1 MQLRKIWT
9 ALRMTVLFVTHSVM
23 EAVFL
28 ADRIIVLS
36 HRPAQIVLDE
46 SITTLPPIRSTALRT
61 SIEYMNEVRRISDAV
76 PAVTEAL

>member
-1 MQLRKIWT
+1 MQLREIWT
-9 ALRMTVLFVTHSVM
+9 ALGMTVLFVTHSVL

-36 HRPAQIVLDE
+36 HRPARIVLDE
-46 SITTLPPIRSTALRT
+46 SIPLLPTRTAALRT
-61 SIEYMNEVRRISDAV
+61 SIEYMNEVRRISGAV

>member
-1 MQLRKIWT
+1 MQLREIWT

-36 HRPAQIVLDE
+36 HRPARIILDE
-46 SITTLPPIRSTALRT
+46 SITLPPIRSTALRT
-61 SIEYMNEVRRISDAV
+61 SIEYVNEVRRISGAV
-76 PAVTEAL
+76 PAVVEAL